1 MPTQPVTT
9 WILVADGAKAR
20 LLERIGAN
28 APLTPA
34 SAKCFS
40 DPEARAPTRDIGAD
54 RPGRVQESANAAR
67 HAMEP
72 RVDWH
77 RYAKEQ
83 FAKSVAGALEEAA
96 LQKKYEALILV
107 APPQALGDL
116 RRGQQFVFGRF
127 GGHIGPI
134 RWKPMG
140 LCQKTLKLPLIDH
153 KPHHRAVTC

>member
-1 MPTQPVTT
+1 MQIKPVTT

-34 SAKCFS
+34 SDRCLS
-40 DPEARAPTRDIGAD
+40 ESEARIPSREIGAD
-54 RPGRVQESANAAR
+54 RPGRVHESADTAR

-83 FAKSVAGALEEAA
+83 FAGSVAKALETAA
-96 LQKKYEALILV
+96 LQKKFEALVLV

-116 RRGQQFVFGRF
+116 RTALGQHAKALVTSE
-127 GGHIGPI
+127 IA
-134 RWKPMG
+134 KD
-140 LCQKTLKLPLIDH
+140 LTNLPDH
-153 KPHHRAVTC
+153 ELPAHLG

>member
-1 MPTQPVTT
+1 MRTKSVTT
-9 WILVADGAKAR
+9 WVLVADGAKAR
-20 LLERIGAN
+20 LLERIGTD

-34 SAKCFS
+34 SDRCFS
-40 DPEARAPTRDIGAD
+40 EAQARTPTRDLGAD

-83 FAKSVAGALEEAA
+83 FAESVAGALEEAA
-96 LQKKYEALILV
+96 LSKKYEALILV

-116 RRGQQFVFGRF
+116 RSALGQHAKALVAGE
-127 GGHIGPI
+127 IA
-134 RWKPMG
+134 KD
-140 LCQKTLKLPLIDH
+140 LTNLPDNEL
-153 KPHHRAVTC
+153 PSYLE